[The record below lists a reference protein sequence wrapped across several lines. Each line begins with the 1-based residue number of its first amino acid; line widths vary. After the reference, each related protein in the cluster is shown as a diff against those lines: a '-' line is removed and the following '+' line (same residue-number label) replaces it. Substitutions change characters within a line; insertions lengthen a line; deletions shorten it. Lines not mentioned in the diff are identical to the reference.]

1 VYDGNFLLTGGFGT
15 DMPLSKKGSKIKR
28 KMRETYGK
36 NKGSKV
42 FYASINAGKI
52 KGTKKTGRRKNA

>member
-1 VYDGNFLLTGGFGT
+1 
-15 DMPLSKKGSKIKR
+15 MPLSKKGSKIKR

-52 KGTKKTGRRKNA
+52 KGTKKTGRRKND